1 MDDDERIAPLVKTLK
16 NRYLGEDF
24 SNAGTQFSG
33 AIKVS
38 QLDSVRWPKKMERER
53 KSSIYFTP
61 GGTRTHNPW
70 FRRPVPSPL
79 GHRGYT
85 FEICH
90 HRNGLLYG
98 PNTFSIPTRLSEVVG
113 T

>member
-1 MDDDERIAPLVKTLK
+1 MVDDDERIAPLVKTLK

-38 QLDSVRWPKKMERER
+38 QLDSVSLHEKKDREGEKKR
-53 KSSIYFTP
+53 EVVFNFCTP

-79 GHRGYT
+79 GHKGSHTHMHIRW
-85 FEICH
+85 
-90 HRNGLLYG
+90 LL
-98 PNTFSIPTRLSEVVG
+98 
-113 T
+113 